1 MMLGSILAMVLSAG
15 GSADAL
21 AQVQVKNVSI
31 QVPASWNRTEEDG
44 TNKFQAPSGDAY
56 FLVDVGAV
64 QTAGMKAQTCVD
76 KIVASIGGKGWE
88 RLKVGAQPA
97 AKRQE
102 TDVAPDGSGAVDSV
116 TYVGCDGKTTWSV
129 VFYLEQTKK
138 ERFAPLA
145 QKVGSSVKIQRAGGK

>member
-1 MMLGSILAMVLSAG
+1 MMLGSILAMVLTAG

-21 AQVQVKNVSI
+21 AQVQVKNLSI
-31 QVPASWNRTEEDG
+31 QVPASWNRTEQEG
-44 TNKFQAPSGDAY
+44 TQKFMAPSGDAY
-56 FLVDVGAV
+56 FLVDVGTV

-88 RLKVGAQPA
+88 RLKVGAHPA

-129 VFYLEQTKK
+129 IFYLEQAKK

-145 QKVGSSVKIQRAGGK
+145 QKVGTSVKIQRAGGK